1 LNELALFAGAGGG
14 VLGGHLLGWRTICA
28 VERDANAAQV
38 LAQRQNDRALRPF
51 PIWSDV
57 TSFDGRPWRG
67 LVDVISGGFPCQ
79 DISTA
84 GTKLGLAGER
94 SGLWS
99 EFFRI
104 VGEVRPGFVFIEN
117 SPALVTRGLDRVLA
131 DLASVGFDARWSN
144 LSASQLGAN
153 HERNRAWVVAYS
165 AEIMGPA
172 RTGIIEQPRQLAN
185 VPWSYTGLSRDRR
198 GRWVEMAREFRRMDD
213 GMAFSVER
221 TEAIGNGQVPIVA
234 ATAFRELS
242 R

>member
-1 LNELALFAGAGGG
+1 LAA
-14 VLGGHLLGWRTICA
+14 
-28 VERDANAAQV
+28 
-38 LAQRQNDRALRPF
+38 RQADGTFPWF
-51 PIWSDV
+51 PIFDDV
-57 TSFDGRPWRG
+57 RKFDGKPWRG
-67 LVDVISGGFPCQ
+67 LVDVVSGGFPCQ

-144 LSASQLGAN
+144 FSASQLGAN

-172 RTGIIEQPRQLAN
+172 RTGIVEQPRQFTN
-185 VPWSYTGLSRDRR
+185 VPWSYAGLSSDRR
-198 GRWVEMAREFRRMDD
+198 SGWVEMARKFRRMDD
-213 GMAFSVER
+213 GLAFSVER